1 MKIKRLEITGFKS
14 FVENTSLLFDEG
26 VTAIVGPN
34 GCGKS
39 NIVDAIRWVMGEQSA
54 RNLRGKAMEDVIFGG
69 SENRKPFGM
78 AEVSLILD
86 NSAGKSPVAFRD
98 YAEIEVTRRLY
109 RNGDSEYLLNKTPC
123 RLLDITELFM
133 DTGVG
138 SRTYSIIEQGK
149 IGMIVNAKPEDRRSL
164 IEEAAGVTKYKARKK
179 SALRKIEATRQNLLR
194 LGDII
199 SEVKRQMNSLKRQAS
214 RAARYKEH
222 REELKDIDLQF
233 ALRRHHDLAEKGRQ
247 AGAAAEERNRH
258 VDQLT
263 RQLDVAELALNQAR
277 LEHTEREEEASRG
290 QEQVFSLTSDIQKVE
305 SQLEFGA
312 REIESLA
319 THKGRVAA
327 EWSEIEQQLEG
338 MQSEEVALTDSR
350 KHLEQ
355 ELARQKGLLVET
367 EDEMGQLDE
376 QERLLQQHLEEAR
389 SRLYNLLTEISKRS
403 GQQEEAARRLQALA
417 GLKQRN
423 AQETLGVREQLERLQ
438 ANSGELS
445 KTLSGMVGDRDAL
458 QSRRQT
464 FRGDLERLRRDGD
477 DTDAELLVKRDD
489 LSRQRSR
496 LESLEQLERN
506 LEGYDRGVKSLLS
519 SPEQKG
525 HLLGVVADVLEVSPE
540 HEAAVEAVLGNR
552 LQTLL
557 TKQRDTIEDAFAF
570 LREGEGRCTFLV
582 PGFTATPMAPTL
594 PGQALIDLVKVKA
607 GCEDAVQQLLTGVS
621 LVDELQPYLGGGVAP
636 GAILVTPQGDVL
648 TGRGELTGGGRQSLD
663 QGLLHKKREM
673 KELSHQVAALVKE
686 VETLSGHREQVRSD
700 LVLAEELL
708 QKTEA
713 ELHRQELLV
722 VDSEKD
728 LASLDQEVVRM
739 QERLETL
746 DFEGGQLLEEEEQLQ
761 QTLQEAQSGHTEAE
775 QAKVEQETVVAD
787 MNRENQAVRLQAEEV
802 RQKLTAAKVALVGLR
817 ERDDAL
823 RETLSRISKSRE
835 QLQQRQVALVAS
847 REEAEAKTVALRQ
860 AAEQLKRE
868 IEVLHNR
875 RVEKQAAQASLRDRF
890 EESRQDIE
898 RRETEIRQL
907 RNRANQAR
915 DELTAGQLQSREF
928 SLETEHLR
936 QSFLE
941 RYRVDLED
949 PEVQDALES
958 EFDPQSAE
966 TRRVF
971 LQKRIDEIGE
981 VNLTAIDEF
990 RELEERYTFLTA
1002 QQEDLLASLE
1012 GLQAAISKINR
1023 TTRKRFREAFD
1034 LINAKFQ
1041 ENFPELFNGGQAELR
1056 LTDENDLLE
1065 TGIEI
1070 AAQPPGK
1077 KLQNVSLL
1085 SGGEKALTAVAL
1097 IFSIFQVKPS
1107 PFCLLD
1113 EVDAPLDDVNIGRFN
1128 DVVKLMTAES
1138 QFIVIT
1144 HNKQTMEIADN
1155 LYGVTMEDP
1164 GVSKLVSVRMREA
1177 A

>member
-14 FVENTSLLFDEG
+14 FVESTSLLFDEG

-69 SENRKPFGM
+69 SESRKPFGM

-86 NSAGKSPVAFRD
+86 NSAGQAPAAFRD
-98 YAEIEVTRRLY
+98 YAEIQVTRRLY
-109 RNGDSEYLLNKTPC
+109 RNGDSDYLLNKAPC

-138 SRTYSIIEQGK
+138 SRAYSIIEQGK
-149 IGMIVNAKPEDRRSL
+149 IGMIVNSKPEDRRSL

-199 SEVKRQMNSLKRQAS
+199 AEVKRQMNSLKRQAG
-214 RAARYKEH
+214 RAARYKEY
-222 REELKDIDLQF
+222 REELKGVDLQF
-233 ALRRHHDLAEKGRQ
+233 ALRRHNELAERGRS
-247 AGAAAEERNRH
+247 AGAAAEEHNRH
-258 VDQLT
+258 VEQLT
-263 RQLDVAELALNQAR
+263 RQLEVAELALSQAR
-277 LEHTEREEEASRG
+277 LEHTEREEETSRG

-305 SQLEFGA
+305 SQLEFGT
-312 REIESLA
+312 REIEGLA
-319 THKGRVAA
+319 VQQGRFAA
-327 EWSEIEQQLEG
+327 EWSDIEMQLENL
-338 MQSEEVALTDSR
+338 QSEETSLTGNR
-350 KHLEQ
+350 VLLEQ
-355 ELARQKGLLVET
+355 ELARQQGLLVET

-376 QERLLQQHLEEAR
+376 QERLLLQHLEDAR

-403 GQQEEAARRLQALA
+403 GQQEEADRRLQALA

-423 AQETLGVREQLERLQ
+423 AQETLGVREQLDRLQ

-445 KTLSGMVGDRDAL
+445 KTLATMVGGRDAL
-458 QSRRQT
+458 QTRRQKL
-464 FRGDLERLRRDGD
+464 RDDLERLRREGEDQ
-477 DTDAELLVKRDD
+477 DAQLLVKRDD
-489 LSRQRSR
+489 LSRQQSR
-496 LESLEQLERN
+496 LESLEQLARS
-506 LEGYDRGVKSLLS
+506 LEGYGRGVKALLS

-525 HLLGVVADVLEVSPE
+525 RLLGVVADVLEVSAE
-540 HEAAVEAVLGNR
+540 HEVAVEAVLGNR

-557 TKQRDTIEDAFAF
+557 TEQVDSIEEAFAF
-570 LREGEGRCTFLV
+570 LRAEEGRCTFLV
-582 PGFTATPMAPTL
+582 PGFTPTPLTVPL
-594 PGQALIDLVKVKA
+594 PGKPLVDLVKIKA
-607 GCEDAVQQLLTGVS
+607 GCEETVRHLLAGVS
-621 LVDELQPYLGGGVAP
+621 LVDELHSHLAGGFTSGV
-636 GAILVTPQGDVL
+636 ILVTSQGDVL
-648 TGRGELTGGGRQSLD
+648 TGRGELTGGGRQALD
-663 QGLLHKKREM
+663 QGVLHKKRET
-673 KELSHQVAALVKE
+673 KELGRQVKVLAKE
-686 VETLSGHREQVRSD
+686 VETLTLSREQVRSD
-700 LVLAEELL
+700 LISAEEQLRT
-708 QKTEA
+708 TEA

-728 LASLDQEVVRM
+728 LVSLDQELIRM

-746 DFEGGQLLEEEEQLQ
+746 SLESGQLYDEQAQLQ
-761 QTLQEAQSGHTEAE
+761 QTLEEAQSGHSEAE
-775 QAKVEQETVVAD
+775 QAKVEQEAVVAD
-787 MNRENQAVRLQAEEV
+787 LNRENQAVRLQAEEV
-802 RQKLTAAKVALVGLR
+802 RQKLTAAKVAQVGLR
-817 ERDDAL
+817 ERDDGL
-823 RETLSRISKSRE
+823 RETLSRIRKSRE
-835 QLQQRQVALVAS
+835 QLQQRQVSLVSS
-847 REEAEAKTVALRQ
+847 REEAEAKTVSLRQ
-860 AAEQLKRE
+860 DAERLKQE
-868 IEVLHNR
+868 IEVLHAR
-875 RVEKQAAQASLRDRF
+875 RVEKQAAQANLRDRF
-890 EESRQDIE
+890 EESRQDLE

-907 RNRANQAR
+907 RTRANQAR
-915 DELTAGQLQSREF
+915 EELTAGQLQSREF

-941 RYRVDLED
+941 RYRLDLED
-949 PEVQDALES
+949 PDVSAEFAP
-958 EFDPQSAE
+958 EFDQQLAE
-966 TRRVF
+966 SRRTF

-990 RELEERYTFLTA
+990 KELEERYTFLTT

-1034 LINAKFQ
+1034 LINAKFR
-1041 ENFPELFNGGQAELR
+1041 ENFPQLFNGGQAELR
-1056 LTDENDLLE
+1056 LTDESDILE
-1065 TGIEI
+1065 TGIDI
-1070 AAQPPGK
+1070 VAQPPGK

-1128 DVVKLMTAES
+1128 DVVKQMTAES
-1138 QFIVIT
+1138 QFIIIT